1 MHYYSVMNLGVLA
14 AEVHNFQMTEE
25 LRPLTSSHIDNSL
38 SVLQVII
45 WVILRHEWSKS
56 CSVVSDPLWPHGL
69 YSPWNYP
76 GQNTGVGNHSLL
88 QESSQPRDRTQVS
101 CITGRFFTSW
111 ATRKAQEYWSG
122 WPAPSPVAL
131 PDPGIKLESM
141 VLQADSSSAVL
152 TAKSKAERY
161 VLFSRHS

>member
-1 MHYYSVMNLGVLA
+1 MHYYSVMNFGVLA
-14 AEVHNFQMTEE
+14 AEVHNSQMTEE
-25 LRPLTSSHIDNSL
+25 LRPLISSHTDNSL

-88 QESSQPRDRTQVS
+88 QESSQPRDWTQVS
-101 CITGRFFTSW
+101 CIAGRFFTSW
-111 ATRKAQEYWSG
+111 ATRKAQNTGVGSLSLLQG
-122 WPAPSPVAL
+122 LCPSQASNW
-131 PDPGIKLESM
+131 SM
-141 VLQADSSSAVL
+141 VLQADSLSAVL